1 MKEPNLPLQVIM
13 GWGGLI
19 EVVIY
24 LSGREEEKQTK
35 WEEWSRTNTVWDRV
49 EKGGGEEEVEIE

>member
-24 LSGREEEKQTK
+24 LSGREER
-35 WEEWSRTNTVWDRV
+35 SRTNTVWDRV